1 MPSSLAIVLA
11 AHRPFKRGRTPSA
24 RQRTSLFKAPKGPMA
39 TVLLVEPHAESARA
53 YAQSLERAGFR
64 VETSTAGGQDLNLA
78 PDVVVI
84 GVPRLQRSLLRVL
97 ACGLPVPRIVLSSEA
112 ADAERAA
119 EFECAAVLIRP
130 VMYDDLV
137 REVRRVLKATGAAQP
152 A

>member
-1 MPSSLAIVLA
+1 
-11 AHRPFKRGRTPSA
+11 
-24 RQRTSLFKAPKGPMA
+24 MA

-64 VETSTAGGQDLNLA
+64 VETSTAGGEDLNLA
-78 PDVVVI
+78 PDLVVI
-84 GVPRLQRSLLRVL
+84 GVPRLERSLLRVF
-97 ACGLPVPRIVLSSEA
+97 ACGLLVPRIVLSSEA
-112 ADAERAA
+112 ADAERAP

-137 REVRRVLKATGAAQP
+137 REVRRVLKATGAQQP